1 MNDAHPDRSL
11 ASSAGKLGNVPIGL
25 QMLVWFFLNLLLVC
39 LIGSA
44 VFLSKFGSGL
54 DMLVDGKA
62 GERVDGLRI
71 KVFRGLNSRPVSS
84 WGETLGGFAKK
95 YRIQLAVFSSKGDW
109 IAGEIKPPPPEI
121 TEEMS
126 RLPALWPAP
135 PNPETLPQNKAQNP
149 VNGLSLSAISPLF
162 KSRDSH
168 LFPGTPR
175 PFIKKV
181 QSTYWLGVKLPSI
194 TPAASPTSDTPVL
207 LLASDSVQFG
217 GLLIEVMPLA
227 LSILVLVGSALFW
240 LPLVRRITQP
250 IRAMEKAARALASG
264 NFNARVNVE
273 RGDEL
278 GRLAHSINTLAEHF
292 RERLESRRRFVGDV
306 AHELGSPLAR
316 MQWALDILQKQATEQ
331 QKGALHDLREEV
343 DNMVNL
349 IQELLSFNKSVS
361 STRYPHEPVC
371 IASLVH
377 DAAKHESIPSAAL
390 DTQALTPI
398 SVEANAH
405 LLKRAIS
412 NILRNCLRYA
422 PNAGP
427 IRIHSV
433 KSGLHATLHITD
445 GGPGVPPEIIPRLGE
460 PFFRTDSHRSR
471 ETGGT
476 GLGLSIVKRCVEA
489 CNGTLQIA
497 NATPQGLTVS
507 ITLRVS

>member
-1 MNDAHPDRSL
+1 MNDEPPICPRSQ
-11 ASSAGKLGNVPIGL
+11 SAGRLENVPIGL
-25 QMLVWFFLNLLLVC
+25 QILVWFFLNLLLVW

-44 VFLSKFGSGL
+44 VFLSRFGSGL

-71 KVFRGLNSRPVSS
+71 KVFRGLNFQPVSS
-84 WGETLGGFAKK
+84 WSETLRVFAEKHS
-95 YRIQLAVFSSKGDW
+95 IEVAVFSSKGERV
-109 IAGEIKPPPPEI
+109 AGEITPPPAAI
-121 TEEMS
+121 SEEML
-126 RLPALWPAP
+126 RLPAAWTTP

-149 VNGLSLSAISPLF
+149 VNGFSLSALSPLF

-168 LFPGTPR
+168 VFPGAPR

-181 QSTYWLGVKLPSI
+181 RSTYWLGVRLPPI
-194 TPAASPTSDTPVL
+194 TPSNTPINDTPVL
-207 LLASDSVQFG
+207 LLASDSIHFG
-217 GLLIEVMPLA
+217 GLLIEAMPLA

-240 LPLVRRITQP
+240 LPLVRRITRP
-250 IRAMEKAARALASG
+250 ILAMEKAAHALASG
-264 NFNARVNVE
+264 NFKARVNVE

-292 RERLESRRRFVGDV
+292 RERLESKRRFVGDI

-316 MQWALDILQKQATEQ
+316 MQWALDILQKQATDQ
-331 QKGALHDLREEV
+331 QKAALHDLREEV

-349 IQELLSFNKSVS
+349 IQELLNFNKSVS
-361 STRYPHEPVC
+361 STHYPQEPVC

-377 DAAKHESIPSAAL
+377 EAAKQESIPSTTL
-390 DTQALTPI
+390 DTRALAPI

-405 LLKRAIS
+405 LLKRAVS

-422 PNAGP
+422 PDAGL

-507 ITLRVS
+507 ITLRIA

>member
-1 MNDAHPDRSL
+1 
-11 ASSAGKLGNVPIGL
+11 
-25 QMLVWFFLNLLLVC
+25 
-39 LIGSA
+39 
-44 VFLSKFGSGL
+44 
-54 DMLVDGKA
+54 
-62 GERVDGLRI
+62 
-71 KVFRGLNSRPVSS
+71 
-84 WGETLGGFAKK
+84 
-95 YRIQLAVFSSKGDW
+95 
-109 IAGEIKPPPPEI
+109 
-121 TEEMS
+121 
-126 RLPALWPAP
+126 
-135 PNPETLPQNKAQNP
+135 
-149 VNGLSLSAISPLF
+149 
-162 KSRDSH
+162 
-168 LFPGTPR
+168 
-175 PFIKKV
+175 
-181 QSTYWLGVKLPSI
+181 
-194 TPAASPTSDTPVL
+194 
-207 LLASDSVQFG
+207 
-217 GLLIEVMPLA
+217 
-227 LSILVLVGSALFW
+227 
-240 LPLVRRITQP
+240 
-250 IRAMEKAARALASG
+250 MEKAAHALTSG

-316 MQWALDILQKQATEQ
+316 MQWALDILQKHATEQ

-343 DNMVNL
+343 DNMVAL

-471 ETGGT
+471 DTGGT

>member
-1 MNDAHPDRSL
+1 MSETPNSRALPP
-11 ASSAGKLGNVPIGL
+11 SAGRLENVPIGL
-25 QMLVWFFLNLLLVC
+25 QILVWFFLNLLLVC

-62 GERVDGLRI
+62 GERVDALRI
-71 KVFRGLNSRPVSS
+71 KVFRGLNFQPLRS
-84 WGETLGGFAKK
+84 WNETLKVFAKK
-95 YRIQLAVFSSKGDW
+95 YRIEIAIFLSNGER
-109 IAGEIKPPPPEI
+109 IAGEIKPPPALI
-121 TEEMS
+121 AEEML
-126 RLPALWPAP
+126 RLPAQWTIP
-135 PNPETLPQNKAQNP
+135 PSPENLHPRNAQNRLT
-149 VNGLSLSAISPLF
+149 GLNPSASPLF
-162 KSRDSH
+162 FT
-168 LFPGTPR
+168 FPGNQLFSGAPR

-181 QSTYWLGVKLPSI
+181 GSTYWLGVRLPPI
-194 TPAASPTSDTPVL
+194 TPSDTLIKDIPVL
-207 LLASDSVQFG
+207 LLASDSIQFG
-217 GLLIEVMPLA
+217 GLLIEVTPLV
-227 LSILVLVGSALFW
+227 LSILVLIGSALFW
-240 LPLVRRITQP
+240 LPLVRRITRP
-250 IRAMEKAARALASG
+250 ILAMEKAAHALASG
-264 NFNARVNVE
+264 NFKARVNVE

-292 RERLESRRRFVGDV
+292 RERLESRRRFVGDI

-331 QKGALHDLREEV
+331 QKPALHDLREEV

-349 IQELLSFNKSVS
+349 TQELLNFNKSVS
-361 STRYPHEPVC
+361 STRYTHEPVC

-377 DAAKHESIPSAAL
+377 EAAKQESIPSATLDMQAL
-390 DTQALTPI
+390 DPI
-398 SVEANAH
+398 KVEANAH

-422 PNAGP
+422 PDAGP
-427 IRIHSV
+427 IRIYSV
-433 KSGLHATLHITD
+433 KSALHATLHITD
-445 GGPGVPPEIIPRLGE
+445 GGPGVPPEMIPRLGE

-497 NATPQGLTVS
+497 NAVPQGLTVS
-507 ITLRVS
+507 ITLKIA